1 MLFVD
6 HHEDVEL
13 IPPDFIEGN
22 ADPQLQCRPKFE
34 RPSQQ
39 QPGLGRL
46 RRIQLVQRAVV
57 ATSTVIGSVRAQAGV
72 AQFLAAQCPVNQEPQ
87 GGLLRPLP
95 GCQFGSA
102 VSWNATSRASIAAF
116 TATAW

>member
-6 HHEDVEL
+6 HHEGVEL

-22 ADPQLQCRPKFE
+22 ADPQLQGRPNFE

-39 QPGLGRL
+39 QPGLGSL
-46 RRIQLVQRAVV
+46 PRIQPVQRAVV
-57 ATSTVIGSVRAQAGV
+57 TTPTFVGSVRAEAGV
-72 AQFLAAQCPVNQEPQ
+72 AQFLATQCPVNQESQ

-95 GCQFGSA
+95 GCQFGSP
-102 VSWNATSRASIAAF
+102 VSWKAPSRASIAAF
-116 TATAW
+116 TATA